1 LEAAGIPYMV
11 IGGQAVLVHGLPRL
25 THDIDVTLGLELSQ
39 VDRIL
44 ALLPSLG
51 LEPLVE
57 PRAFAAETM
66 VVPCRHRPTTTRVD
80 FILSDSPYER
90 EAIASA
96 RLVPIEGKPVRFTTV
111 EDLVIHKVIAG
122 RSRDVEDVRGLLI
135 RNPALDR
142 ARVRRWLKYWGPLVG
157 DDLVKR
163 FDDIVSSE
171 HG

>member
-57 PRAFAAETM
+57 PRAFTAETM
-66 VVPCRHRPTTTRVD
+66 VVPCRHRPTKTRVD

-90 EAIASA
+90 EAIATA
-96 RLVPIEGKPVRFTTV
+96 RPVSIDGRPVRIATP
-111 EDLVIHKVIAG
+111 EDVVIHKVIAG
-122 RSRDVEDVRGLLI
+122 RARDLEDVRGLLR

-142 ARVRRWLKYWGPLVG
+142 ARVRRWLKHWGSLVG
-157 DDLVKR
+157 DDLLQR
-163 FDDIVSSE
+163 FNDVQATS
-171 HG
+171 